1 MTTYSEKDKLVSL
14 YKRVYLVRTTEEKLG
29 HAKPSDGLYGPVHL
43 MIGQELIM
51 STLSAFLS
59 YETYGDVIYGSHR
72 SHACFLTLSQNPYK
86 LFAEIMGKE
95 TGCSQGMGGSMQ
107 LSCLEK
113 GFLGSSSIISSIVPM
128 AVGSALKLK
137 SSQGVAIGFFGDG
150 ACEEGIVSE
159 SFNLAATWQVP
170 AMFLCINN
178 QMASHLKIHER
189 QTNANMTRFAIP
201 HEVKSFMAIGSDPF
215 DLMSTFDL
223 AIKYMRETRLPTFVE
238 VRALKMSE
246 HVGQSINENYGHY
259 HRGKFKAAFNI
270 DPCEILEQS
279 LERQFGASKKE
290 IDDIKKDIE
299 NVVNDAWDKAKKD
312 PSPDVSHMYKFLGA
326 ADQ

>member
-1 MTTYSEKDKLVSL
+1 MKSKYSSKLL
-14 YKRVYLVRTTEEKLG
+14 IDLFKRVYLVRTTEEKLG
-29 HAKPSDGLYGPVHL
+29 NAKPSDGLYGSIHL

-51 STLSAFLS
+51 SALSNSFS
-59 YETYGDVIYGSHR
+59 HETYGDVIYGSHR

-95 TGCSQGMGGSMQ
+95 TGCSKGMGGSMQ

-128 AVGSALKLK
+128 TVGSALKLK
-137 SSQGVAIGFFGDG
+137 QSQGIAVGFFGDG

-159 SFNLAATWQVP
+159 SLNLAATWQVP

-178 QMASHLKIHER
+178 QMASHLEIRER
-189 QTNANMTRFAIP
+189 QTNGNMTRFAIP
-201 HEVKSFMAIGSDPF
+201 HQIKSFMAIGSDPF
-215 DLMSTFDL
+215 DLISIFDL

-238 VRALKMSE
+238 VRVLKMSE
-246 HVGQSINENYGHY
+246 HIGQSINENYGYY
-259 HRGKFKAAFNI
+259 HRGKFKAVFNI

-279 LERQFGASKKE
+279 IKRQFEYSKEE
-290 IDDIKKDIE
+290 IDGVKKDIE
-299 NVVNDAWDKAKKD
+299 KVVNDAWDKAKKD
-312 PSPDVSHMYKFLGA
+312 PKPEVSQMYKFLGE
-326 ADQ
+326 ADL